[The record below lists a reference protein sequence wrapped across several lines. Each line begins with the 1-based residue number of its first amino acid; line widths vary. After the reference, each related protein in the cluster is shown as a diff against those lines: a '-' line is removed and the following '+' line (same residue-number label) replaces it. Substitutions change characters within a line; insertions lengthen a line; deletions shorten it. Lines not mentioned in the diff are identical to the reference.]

1 MIHYSLRCDSGHE
14 FDGWFASSAA
24 FDEQKQAGVLAC
36 PMCGSADVGRA
47 MMAPAVHT
55 SPAATGSGESS
66 RETPSEEAEP
76 RAEPAT
82 PPGDSKDVPVATPLT
97 VPESEREKFVSAVR
111 ALREAVAEHGTDV
124 GSAFPEEARRIHYG
138 EAEPRGIYGKAAPE
152 EAEALLDEGIEI
164 LPIPTLPEDRN

>member
-1 MIHYSLRCDSGHE
+1 
-14 FDGWFASSAA
+14 
-24 FDEQKQAGVLAC
+24 
-36 PMCGSADVGRA
+36 
-47 MMAPAVHT
+47 
-55 SPAATGSGESS
+55 
-66 RETPSEEAEP
+66 
-76 RAEPAT
+76 
-82 PPGDSKDVPVATPLT
+82 
-97 VPESEREKFVSAVR
+97 AVR